1 MATDIVDQKQ
11 LAERLLQQAEEQNIE
26 LVGPG
31 GLLNQL
37 TKNVLETALDAEM
50 AEHLGYEKHD
60 PAGQDSW
67 NSRNGTRAKT
77 VLREIGPV
85 EIEVP
90 RDTEST
96 FEPQIVRKRQ
106 RRLTGVDEIVLS
118 LTARGLTTGEI
129 AAHFQE
135 VYGAKIS
142 KDTVSRITE
151 KVTGEMTE
159 WLNRPL
165 EKIYPVIFIDAM
177 VVKVRDGQVANKPVY
192 VVIGV
197 TVDGER
203 DILGLWAGDGGEGA
217 KFWLSVFTEIKNR
230 GVQDVC
236 IAVCDGLKGLPEAIT
251 TTWELAI
258 VQACVIHLIRN
269 TFRFASR
276 KYWEEMSRDLR
287 PVYTAPSEAVARERF
302 TEFDAKWGK
311 QAGLNWSSQ
320 HLDRGGVRGQVS
332 GVDDWE
338 GADEV
343 AGASDASPGARAVV
357 LAGDRW
363 GFDQCGCGGGCR
375 CVLGGWRPVVQG
387 TWRDANVH
395 AGPNL
400 RPVSVVPGARGDR
413 DAQGAGRRS
422 PGDRSPVGAFS
433 VDDLAGA
440 APQRCNSRREA
451 RLSRVG
457 RAMEVRAG
465 CVPPED
471 REARHQ
477 RSTPRV
483 RAGATLRAGSPARR
497 DSGTGTQGSGLEGT
511 GQTTTPGPQVG
522 NGVEP

>member
-1 MATDIVDQKQ
+1 MSELVDTTDRVEMIGPMATDIVDQKQ
-11 LAERLLQQAEEQNIE
+11 LAEQLLAQAEEQNIE

-37 TKNVLETALDAEM
+37 TKSVLETALDAEM

-60 PAGQDSW
+60 PAGHNSG

-77 VLREIGPV
+77 VLTEIGPV

-165 EKIYPVIFIDAM
+165 ETVYPVIFIDAM

-251 TTWELAI
+251 TTWELAT

-287 PVYTAPSEAVARERF
+287 PVYTASSEAVARERLA
-302 TEFDAKWGK
+302 EFDAKWGK
-311 QAGLNWSSQ
+311 QYPAISKLWENAWSEFIPFLDYDVEIRRVICSTNAIESLNA
-320 HLDRGGVRGQVS
+320 RYR
-332 GVDDWE
+332 
-338 GADEV
+338 
-343 AGASDASPGARAVV
+343 RAV
-357 LAGDRW
+357 R
-363 GFDQCGCGGGCR
+363 
-375 CVLGGWRPVVQG
+375 
-387 TWRDANVH
+387 
-395 AGPNL
+395 
-400 RPVSVVPGARGDR
+400 ARGHFPNDTAALKCLYLVTR
-413 DAQGAGRRS
+413 SLDPTGR
-422 PGDRSPVGAFS
+422 
-433 VDDLAGA
+433 
-440 APQRCNSRREA
+440 
-451 RLSRVG
+451 G
-457 RAMEVRAG
+457 RARWQ
-465 CVPPED
+465 CD
-471 REARHQ
+471 
-477 RSTPRV
+477 
-483 RAGATLRAGSPARR
+483 GSPHSTRSR
-497 DSGTGTQGSGLEGT
+497 
-511 GQTTTPGPQVG
+511 
-522 NGVEP
+522 